1 MKILK
6 FSQKKNLKFVAKN
19 FEAYNA
25 MIDSN
30 RMALGQKEIFERSLY
45 SQQLDIKPQVL
56 HKLQCI
62 Y

>member
-1 MKILK
+1 
-6 FSQKKNLKFVAKN
+6 VAKN